1 MVKNIMF
8 ILIVNF
14 NFNMYLY
21 FVNLIKGIIYMKI
34 CIYVKLIE
42 YWIIFFFVF
51 YKFILV
57 CIYVCMIF
65 L

>member
-42 YWIIFFFVF
+42 FWIIFFFVF

>member
-8 ILIVNF
+8 ILTVNF

-21 FVNLIKGIIYMKI
+21 FVNLIKGIIHMKI
-34 CIYVKLIE
+34 CIYVKLTE
-42 YWIIFFFVF
+42 HWIIFFFVF

>member
-8 ILIVNF
+8 ILVVNF